1 MVLTIL
7 LDTNFILL
15 PLTLGKNLYSQLK
28 QLINLKFKIVVLKE
42 SLLELEKLKKKHK
55 IFQTNMDII
64 KKIWPG
70 LEILESE
77 GTGTVDDLILQTAS
91 SKRLVVATNDMELK
105 KKLKKHSI
113 PVIFL
118 RQKSRLEVETRIP
131 LEEYYP
137 KN

>member
-55 IFQTNMDII
+55 IFQTNMD
-64 KKIWPG
+64 
-70 LEILESE
+70 
-77 GTGTVDDLILQTAS
+77 
-91 SKRLVVATNDMELK
+91 
-105 KKLKKHSI
+105 
-113 PVIFL
+113 
-118 RQKSRLEVETRIP
+118 
-131 LEEYYP
+131 
-137 KN
+137 